1 MLSVSVGDFV
11 YLSGPRKG
19 QPAEIGKVKVLFQEP
34 ADGNEPGY
42 FWLDVR
48 APRAPRARR
57 ARAEVARPVDRRLQD
72 VAVEHRGARPPPARP
87 STRRVALQRRRRL
100 ACNGD
105 RAQTSVASKYWADS
119 NKKGV

>member
-1 MLSVSVGDFV
+1 MTDKAGRVLSVSVGDFV

-57 ARAEVARPVDRRLQD
+57 ARAERAAPAPRLRAPLPRPPTRRSSGY
-72 VAVEHRGARPPPARP
+72 GARRWSRP
-87 STRRVALQRRRRL
+87 
-100 ACNGD
+100 
-105 RAQTSVASKYWADS
+105 QTT
-119 NKKGV
+119 